1 MLVIIFSEFIEMIIA
16 VPMFMCDKIALGLRE
31 KYLIIF
37 EDEVGKLIKIVFVRV
52 IIKYITGG

>member
-1 MLVIIFSEFIEMIIA
+1 MIIA

-37 EDEVGKLIKIVFVRV
+37 EDEVGKLIKIGFVRV